1 MRLES
6 RVEQDEFTEHASKC
20 FDLPFDGT
28 TYFDAWEKPSV
39 PDEFTIGLI
48 HGPSG
53 SGKSTLLG
61 EFGVEEKPEWST
73 TRAVV
78 SHFATPED
86 AVERLTA
93 VGFNSIPSWMRP
105 YHCLSTGEQFRADLA
120 RKLNHNVVIDEF
132 TSVVNRDVAKSAS
145 VAVSRYIK
153 EKGFKNVVFAT
164 CHEDIKEWLNPEWS
178 FDTSDGS
185 YSIGR
190 WLQRPSIR
198 LKIYRGGLRK
208 WETFAHHHYLNKT
221 VNKASHCYL
230 LYWGETLVGF
240 NATLYLPGRIPPL
253 YDGDDRPT
261 YRASRT
267 VVLPDFQGLGIGV
280 RFSDALGQLYLD
292 QGLRFFS
299 KTAHFRF
306 GEYRQKADWWRATS
320 TNLKDRSKSRG
331 KKSGKWDHWHVDQK
345 RICYSHEYIGKRG
358 NKYRELYEEALIKKT
373 KKNKESSFLY
383 EKTFDL

>member
-105 YHCLSTGEQFRADLA
+105 HHCLSTGEQFRADLA

-190 WLQRPSIR
+190 WLQRPYIR
-198 LKIYRGGLRK
+198 LKIYR
-208 WETFAHHHYLNKT
+208 
-221 VNKASHCYL
+221 
-230 LYWGETLVGF
+230 
-240 NATLYLPGRIPPL
+240 
-253 YDGDDRPT
+253 
-261 YRASRT
+261 
-267 VVLPDFQGLGIGV
+267 
-280 RFSDALGQLYLD
+280 
-292 QGLRFFS
+292 
-299 KTAHFRF
+299 
-306 GEYRQKADWWRATS
+306 
-320 TNLKDRSKSRG
+320 
-331 KKSGKWDHWHVDQK
+331 
-345 RICYSHEYIGKRG
+345 
-358 NKYRELYEEALIKKT
+358 
-373 KKNKESSFLY
+373 
-383 EKTFDL
+383 